1 MPTDPTPSTRRAR
14 RAVRRGPQALA
25 PLACLL
31 LAGALAGPA
40 AAQDAPLAG
49 QPETDRL
56 TGRPAESDFAEQAPA
71 TGELESDMQPAADGG
86 DDDVA
91 PAPPSIGADVPLTYF
106 GPSPSLVQKE
116 LVGPYQLL
124 KAGTVDLDESSITLP
139 LYRGRMASGET
150 VWYVVTD
157 TNDAAAAAAL
167 GLNHSGKLTFA
178 DIGDAVRTATVD
190 ANLQLV
196 FEAGTVDFTPEHR
209 VVPGE
214 APNFFPPAEMQPG
227 SVGDAMYSPLV
238 KVTNAGGQIY
248 NAPMIAFDVDEE
260 TLNGVLH
267 RRGGP
272 LDRARPGADDL
283 PARGRGEDAP
293 DPGLQLRAPGTLHLD
308 RGHRRA
314 AGRSGDGHPRA
325 RAERHPQGRGRQP
338 VLGRGA
344 DLRHGQRPDRYR
356 HAGSPGPRQRHLGRA
371 RRAQRPGRDP
381 HRGDRLQPAVDMN
394 LGFWT
399 QAAIDEGIRT
409 RVTDE
414 FQILGLVQQ
423 GWITGMNGEP
433 YGSIGEIVNCAIV
446 FRFL

>member
-1 MPTDPTPSTRRAR
+1 MPTDPTPPTRRAR
-14 RAVRRGPQALA
+14 RAMRRGPQAVA

-40 AAQDAPLAG
+40 AGQDAPLAG

-124 KAGTVDLDESSITLP
+124 KSGTVDLDESSVTLP

-157 TNDAAAAAAL
+157 TSDAAAAAAL

-190 ANLQLV
+190 AGLQLV
-196 FEAGTVDFTPEHR
+196 FEAGTVDFTPEHM

-260 TLNGVLH
+260 TLDGFCTGEVDHSIVHDQVLTICPRAGVVKMRLTP
-267 RRGGP
+267 GFSFG
-272 LDRARPGADDL
+272 RPVLYTSTEATGALPAALEMVTHAPALNDIPKGADDSL
-283 PARGRGEDAP
+283 FSAVERIFVTANGPTGTDTPVRQ
-293 DPGLQLRAPGTLHLD
+293 GLDSAISDG
-308 RGHRRA
+308 RA
-314 AGRSGDGHPRA
+314 ALN
-325 RAERHPQGRGRQP
+325 
-338 VLGRGA
+338 VLGGIPTVA
-344 DLRHGQRPDRYR
+344 TDY
-356 HAGSPGPRQRHLGRA
+356 SPLW
-371 RRAQRPGRDP
+371 
-381 HRGDRLQPAVDMN
+381 DMN